1 MNKGFDMML
10 KPLKRSSHGKCLRLD
25 GDVVFSPFQWRVSL
39 IFSGES
45 QKENTMVGYRA

>member
-25 GDVVFSPFQWRVSL
+25 GDVVFSPLSV
-39 IFSGES
+39 ES
-45 QKENTMVGYRA
+45 QLNLFRGKSERKYNGRV